1 MFTIRDIIEAL
12 NISAEKFAI
21 EFGYTEKEIQ
31 DILNEKRK
39 MSKIEFL
46 AFCKFTNISDDFF
59 NGSKQAST
67 QEERRI
73 VNFIANKK
81 AKEEL
86 YNKEVAFKK
95 AVSSCGYEITDE
107 EIKTYYNANSNKI
120 SASIVKADK
129 PNLLLAIY
137 KAFPSLIVEGEFFN
151 SEYKTSGKGTTLQE
165 LREKIIRVYTEKNW
179 RTKDYTNKF
188 YDSDIVYF
196 AKPSNDW
203 LMLFCRGYFAWD
215 NKKVLYLINNGAK
228 YVTVIG
234 AETSYEDTAPVFG
247 EDVAIT
253 LLIKEYCEKHLK

>member
-12 NISAEKFAI
+12 NISAKKFAI
-21 EFGYTEKEIQ
+21 KFGYTEKEIQ
-31 DILNEKRK
+31 DILDEKRK

-59 NGSKQAST
+59 NGSKHAST

-81 AKEEL
+81 AKEEI

-151 SEYKTSGKGTTLQE
+151 SEYHTSGKGTTLQD
-165 LREKIIRVYTEKNW
+165 LREKIIRVYTENW
-179 RTKDYTNKF
+179 RTKGCTNKF
-188 YDSDIVYF
+188 SDSDIVYF
-196 AKPSNDW
+196 AEPSNDW
-203 LMLFCRGYFAWD
+203 LMLFCRGYFVWD

-228 YVTVIG
+228 YG
-234 AETSYEDTAPVFG
+234 AFFGTEARYENTYPVFG

>member
-31 DILNEKRK
+31 DILNEERK
-39 MSKIEFL
+39 MSKIEIY
-46 AFCKFTNISDDFF
+46 AFCKFTNISDAFF

-73 VNFIANKK
+73 VQFIDNKK
-81 AKEEL
+81 VEEEL
-86 YNKEVAFKK
+86 SNKEVAFKK

-107 EIKTYYNANSNKI
+107 EIKTYYNVYSNTI

-165 LREKIIRVYTEKNW
+165 LREKIIRLYTDKNSQ
-179 RTKDYTNKF
+179 TNDYVNKF

-196 AKPSNDW
+196 AEPSNDW

-228 YVTVIG
+228 YVTVVG
-234 AETSYEDTAPVFG
+234 TEYRYEDTSPVFG

>member
-46 AFCKFTNISDDFF
+46 AFCKFTNISDGFF

-67 QEERRI
+67 QAERRI

-86 YNKEVAFKK
+86 HNKEVAFKK

-137 KAFPSLIVEGEFFN
+137 KAFPSLIVEDELFA
-151 SEYKTSGKGTTLQE
+151 SGKGTTLQD
-165 LREKIIRVYTEKNW
+165 LREKIIGVYY
-179 RTKDYTNKF
+179 TKKF
-188 YDSDIVYF
+188 SDSDIVYF
-196 AKPSNDW
+196 AEPSNDW

-234 AETSYEDTAPVFG
+234 TEKRYEDTYPVFG

-253 LLIKEYCEKHLK
+253 LLIKDYCEKHLK

>member
-12 NISAEKFAI
+12 NISPEKFAI

-67 QEERRI
+67 SEERRI
-73 VNFIANKK
+73 VDFVAYKK

-151 SEYKTSGKGTTLQE
+151 LGYKTSGKGTTLQY
-165 LREKIIRVYTEKNW
+165 LRKKIIRLYTGKDS
-179 RTKDYTNKF
+179 RTNDYTNKF

-196 AKPSNDW
+196 AEPSNDW

-228 YVTVIG
+228 YVTVTGIG
-234 AETSYEDTAPVFG
+234 GSYDITNLVFG

>member
-1 MFTIRDIIEAL
+1 MFSIRDIIEAL

-31 DILNEKRK
+31 DILNEKRQ
-39 MSKIEFL
+39 MSKIEIL
-46 AFCKFTNISDDFF
+46 AFCKFTNISDVFF
-59 NGSKQAST
+59 NGSKRAST
-67 QEERRI
+67 EEERRI
-73 VNFIANKK
+73 ENFIANKK

-107 EIKTYYNANSNKI
+107 EVKTYYNANSNKI
-120 SASIVKADK
+120 RASIVKADK

-137 KAFPSLIVEGEFFN
+137 KAFPSLIVEGEFYN
-151 SEYKTSGKGTTLQE
+151 SEYKTSGKGTTLQD
-165 LREKIIRVYTEKNW
+165 LREKIIRVYTGKNW
-179 RTKDYTNKF
+179 RAKDYTNKF
-188 YDSDIVYF
+188 PDSDIVYF
-196 AKPSNDW
+196 AEPSNDW

-215 NKKVLYLINNGAK
+215 NQKVLYLINNGAK

-234 AETSYEDTAPVFG
+234 TETRYENAYSVFG

>member
-12 NISAEKFAI
+12 NISPEKFAI

-46 AFCKFTNISDDFF
+46 AFCKFTNISDAFF

-73 VNFIANKK
+73 VDFIANKK

-86 YNKEVAFKK
+86 NNKKAAFKK

-107 EIKTYYNANSNKI
+107 EINTYYNANSNKI
-120 SASIVKADK
+120 RASIVKADK
-129 PNLLLAIY
+129 PTLLLAIY
-137 KAFPSLIVEGEFFN
+137 KAFPSLIVEGEFIN
-151 SEYKTSGKGTTLQE
+151 SEYKTRGKGTSLQE
-165 LREKIIRVYTEKNW
+165 LREEIIRLYTDKNSQ
-179 RTKDYTNKF
+179 TNDYVNKF

-196 AKPSNDW
+196 AEPSNDW

-234 AETSYEDTAPVFG
+234 TEGNYDNTYLVFG

>member
-1 MFTIRDIIEAL
+1 MFSIRDIIEAL

-46 AFCKFTNISDDFF
+46 AFCKFTNISDDFY

-67 QEERRI
+67 SEERRI
-73 VNFIANKK
+73 VDFVANKK

-95 AVSSCGYEITDE
+95 AVSSYGYEITDE

-120 SASIVKADK
+120 SASIVEADK

-151 SEYKTSGKGTTLQE
+151 SVYKTSGKGTTLQE
-165 LREKIIRVYTEKNW
+165 LREKIIRLYTDKNS
-179 RTKDYTNKF
+179 RTNDYTNKF

-196 AKPSNDW
+196 AEPSNDW

-228 YVTVIG
+228 YDTVVG
-234 AETSYEDTAPVFG
+234 TEYSYEDTSPVFG
-247 EDVAIT
+247 GDVAIT

>member
-12 NISAEKFAI
+12 NISVEKFAI

-46 AFCKFTNISDDFF
+46 AFCKFTNISDGFF

-73 VNFIANKK
+73 VDFIANKK

-107 EIKTYYNANSNKI
+107 EIKTYYNAKSNMI

-165 LREKIIRVYTEKNW
+165 LREKIIRVYEKDWKTN
-179 RTKDYTNKF
+179 DYKNKF
-188 YDSDIVYF
+188 SDSDIVYF
-196 AKPSNDW
+196 AEPSNDW

-228 YVTVIG
+228 YVTVTG
-234 AETSYEDTAPVFG
+234 TERSYEDTRPAFG

>member
-67 QEERRI
+67 SEERRI
-73 VNFIANKK
+73 VNFISDKK

-86 YNKEVAFKK
+86 YKKEVAFKN

-120 SASIVKADK
+120 SASIVTADK
-129 PNLLLAIY
+129 PNLLRAIY
-137 KAFPSLIVEGEFFN
+137 KAFPNLIVEGEFFN
-151 SEYKTSGKGTTLQE
+151 SVYNTSGEGTTLQE
-165 LREKIIRVYTEKNW
+165 LREKIIRLYTEKNY
-179 RTKDYTNKF
+179 RTNDYVNKF

-196 AKPSNDW
+196 AEPSNDW

-234 AETSYEDTAPVFG
+234 TDGSYDNTYLVFG